1 MADGRILGSTSL
13 SGPDLVASGVF
24 LLVVFCDNLPYSLL
38 EMKRTLL
45 HLRVELA
52 VDEDAGVQVLLR
64 VDAEVFVLGHDSL
77 VHVADKVEFLIASV
91 LVPIDFVAHDR
102 LGGAHRGKSLHEE
115 EVWAARMIS
124 TGLNLLG
131 GMHLRDVERG
141 IGPEVGGS
149 NAEALINLIL
159 SLGTVVLDM
168 AIFGLDIVGVEIGD
182 GRDIGV
188 SDLAVVALIVV
199 IGENLPVE
207 VAFHVPCVVEVVL
220 IEVVVLEARLL
231 IDSLEVV
238 LPSYLWG
245 RASIQVDPDE
255 AVSVNVS
262 VNGSE
267 IAAVASLDISLVVF
281 HDNEFVASGVILD
294 PVARVGNAGLVGGEK
309 PLAGEDR
316 SSFKLVHSLGGVPGG
331 GKSTDRRVLVVLRR
345 RSGGTKEVPQ
355 ERHCEDVFVI
365 KIKTTREI
373 QTLMV
378 ELCFG
383 VCC

>member
-115 EVWAARMIS
+115 EVW
-124 TGLNLLG
+124 G
-131 GMHLRDVERG
+131 DVERG

-262 VNGSE
+262 VDGSE
-267 IAAVASLDISLVVF
+267 IAAVASLDISLMVF

-365 KIKTTREI
+365 
-373 QTLMV
+373 MSN
-378 ELCFG
+378 
-383 VCC
+383 